1 MGDWVL
7 DKVPTRV
14 GRKTRR
20 RGDRMAR
27 LLRATERCNELPA
40 DQSLRYLPAKHV
52 DLLAQDQIFHFQP
65 ARD

>member
-1 MGDWVL
+1 
-7 DKVPTRV
+7 
-14 GRKTRR
+14 
-20 RGDRMAR
+20 MAR

-52 DLLAQDQIFHFQP
+52 ELLAQDQIFHFQP